1 MEYVVIAG
9 VILALLFNFVNGLND
24 AANSIATVVGT
35 RVLTPLQA
43 VAMAAFFNM
52 VGPLLFTTAIA
63 KTIGKGLVFP
73 GFMTTHVILL
83 GMLAAVLWVFIS
95 SYVGIPI
102 SASHALVGGLIG
114 SAIAYAGIHAIIW
127 PTSETVILLV
137 FYALAGAIIGAVIM
151 TAIAWHKKEDR
162 WIAFTGIG
170 VLSGLALTIPLVIIA
185 KLLPISGILAIL
197 VFIVVSPTLG
207 LIAAFLFGMLI
218 IFLFRNSNSK
228 TMTII
233 FNKLQILSAA
243 FYSIGHGSNDAQ
255 NAMGI
260 ITAML
265 VAGGLLTE
273 FNVPIWVIIISSVAI
288 SLGTFLGG
296 WRVVKTMATKITKL
310 RPYQGFCAETGG
322 GVVLSFVTAFGVPVS
337 TTHAI
342 SGAIMGVGATKGYSA
357 VQWGIVRRI
366 VAAWILTIP
375 LTAIFSF
382 VTFLI
387 YKTIFLI

>member
-9 VILALLFNFVNGLND
+9 IALALLFNFVNGLND

-43 VAMAAFFNM
+43 VLMAAFFNM
-52 VGPLLFTTAIA
+52 IGPLLFTTAIA
-63 KTIGKGLVFP
+63 KTIGKGLVDP
-73 GFMTTHVILL
+73 VFMTTHVILL

-95 SYVGIPI
+95 SYAGIPI

-114 SAIAYAGIHAIIW
+114 SAIAYAGIHAILW
-127 PTSETVILLV
+127 PSSATVLLLIL
-137 FYALAGAIIGAVIM
+137 YAACGALIGAGIM
-151 TAIAWHKKEDR
+151 GIIAYRKKEEHLL
-162 WIAFTGIG
+162 AFMGIG
-170 VLSGLALTIPLVIIA
+170 ALSGLALIIPIVIIT
-185 KLLPISGILAIL
+185 KILPISGILAIL
-197 VFIVVSPTLG
+197 VFIVVSPMLG
-207 LIAAFLFGMLI
+207 LIAAFLLGMVVI
-218 IFLFRNSNSK
+218 RFFRGSNSK
-228 TMTII
+228 LMN
-233 FNKLQILSAA
+233 FVFSKLQLVSAA

-265 VAGGLLTE
+265 VAGGLLAE
-273 FNVPIWVIIISSVAI
+273 FYVPVWVIIVSSIAI
-288 SLGTFLGG
+288 SMGTFLGG

-342 SGAIMGVGATKGYSA
+342 SGSIMGVGATRGYSA

-366 VAAWILTIP
+366 VTAWIITIP
-375 LTAIFSF
+375 ITAAFSF
-382 VTFLI
+382 VTFLV
-387 YKTIFLI
+387 YEAIFLA